1 MKLILMDIG
10 SWIDHCFW
18 CLILLMLMLIV
29 AIAIAQGVSVVIM
42 LSSHLA
48 NSKHCYHQN
57 KELEAKR
64 T

>member
-1 MKLILMDIG
+1 
-10 SWIDHCFW
+10 
-18 CLILLMLMLIV
+18 MLMLIV
-29 AIAIAQGVSVVIM
+29 AIAIAQGVSAVIM